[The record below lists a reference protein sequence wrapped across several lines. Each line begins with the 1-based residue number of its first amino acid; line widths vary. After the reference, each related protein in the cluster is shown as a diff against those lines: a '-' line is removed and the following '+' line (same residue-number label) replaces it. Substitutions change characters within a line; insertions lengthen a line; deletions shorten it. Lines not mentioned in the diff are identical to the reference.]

1 MTKNKKK
8 LSKDEILH
16 LADLSNI
23 KLTDEEISKYQ
34 DQLTKTLD
42 YVENLNELNTD
53 QVNPSADITDLD
65 NISFEDGS
73 ENKRGLSARQ
83 ALANSKNNKDQFFVA
98 NKIFELEVYEV

>member
-1 MTKNKKK
+1 MTKNKKM

-23 KLTDEEISKYQ
+23 KLKDEEINKYQ

-83 ALANSKNNKDQFFVA
+83 ALANSKNKKDQFFVA
-98 NKIFELEVYEV
+98 NKIFEPEVYEI